1 MKFQICSLLQLA
13 LAMGDRESFSWTV
26 KITDDFLEIY
36 GEFKEKF
43 INVNYK
49 NAALWDEIA
58 YKLRSTDGERQ
69 VWPSAQQCN
78 NRWKSLKSSTQKYLD
93 SLKETGSMK
102 KKEPPFHK
110 AVLALIRDKC
120 SVVPLA
126 VVDSGSALPVTMPP
140 EDESSLAASVAAANR
155 SRPVTPT
162 ANRSRSVTPTAGDAA
177 RMATEDTRAE
187 QHNEGDIPIVA
198 AQVVPVSHA
207 GTAVRKK
214 PLAEG
219 AASKS
224 KAADRRQKRASAATA
239 FSAFVK
245 KQDDREKK
253 RSKDVKKRH
262 KEKMKVMGGFLE
274 VMQKMAG
281 QCRKRRRHEAE
292 ETSSSSE
299 SSSTSPLP
307 SSPEPDDESDA
318 EGGIVAAGSLSGLD
332 Q

>member
-1 MKFQICSLLQLA
+1 
-13 LAMGDRESFSWTV
+13 
-26 KITDDFLEIY
+26 
-36 GEFKEKF
+36 
-43 INVNYK
+43 
-49 NAALWDEIA
+49 
-58 YKLRSTDGERQ
+58 
-69 VWPSAQQCN
+69 
-78 NRWKSLKSSTQKYLD
+78 
-93 SLKETGSMK
+93 
-102 KKEPPFHK
+102 
-110 AVLALIRDKC
+110 
-120 SVVPLA
+120 
-126 VVDSGSALPVTMPP
+126 MPP

-207 GTAVRKK
+207 GAAVRKK

-253 RSKDVKKRH
+253 RSKDVKK
-262 KEKMKVMGGFLE
+262 GT
-274 VMQKMAG
+274 
-281 QCRKRRRHEAE
+281 KRR
-292 ETSSSSE
+292 
-299 SSSTSPLP
+299 
-307 SSPEPDDESDA
+307 
-318 EGGIVAAGSLSGLD
+318 
-332 Q
+332 